1 LFSRV
6 MRVGL
11 LTGLRPERRA
21 RVLSRPIFSGPVNR
35 HRSVQRGKLPESFRY
50 FLPAFEPFCWE
61 QARRGRDRQRNI
73 SFCRRLLLCSY
84 GCCERVAGNFGRQS
98 STGRFIQRRPASSS
112 GSSQGLG
119 RQGQTEGVLRPTVR
133 PAALLHSQP
142 RGNAGCRCGRSAV
155 HQSSRVGSS
164 RPGSPAPARPRSA

>member
-35 HRSVQRGKLPESFRY
+35 HRSVQRGKLLESFRY

-98 STGRFIQRRPASSS
+98 STGRFIHSAATAVVFRIISRSWATRTDRRRSPTHCAT
-112 GSSQGLG
+112 G
-119 RQGQTEGVLRPTVR
+119 GVTAFPT
-133 PAALLHSQP
+133 AW
-142 RGNAGCRCGRSAV
+142 
-155 HQSSRVGSS
+155 
-164 RPGSPAPARPRSA
+164 